1 MRRSRLGADDLGD
14 QMGVG
19 LQIGA
24 DRADGVHDLGLVV
37 IGQMRGLNRA
47 LKPGQRGQLVRGAG
61 AARDGLTDLGFE
73 TKRADT
79 GAEPARGGALIGPA
93 GDVLAQAGQL
103 QAGEVVLCTVNGPM
117 KVMVGADGIPTQA
130 PVDTADGGGCEFCCS
145 ASVSIAFAIS
155 VLGLWQSESG
165 DSPRAR
171 TADARFI
178 TPPDKR
184 HAPAQAP
191 PSLS

>member
-1 MRRSRLGADDLGD
+1 MGSALCLGAGFDKRL
-14 QMGVG
+14 
-19 LQIGA
+19 A
-24 DRADGVHDLGLVV
+24 
-37 IGQMRGLNRA
+37 
-47 LKPGQRGQLVRGAG
+47 
-61 AARDGLTDLGFE
+61 AARESRAMVG
-73 TKRADT
+73 KRNLFQT
-79 GAEPARGGALIGPA
+79 LGALVA
-93 GDVLAQAGQL
+93 LLAAVLLMNTQAVSGHHAIAQAGQL

-130 PVDTADGGGCEFCCS
+130 PVDTADGGGCEFCGS

-155 VLGLWQSESG
+155 VLGLWQSESD

-191 PSLS
+191 PALS